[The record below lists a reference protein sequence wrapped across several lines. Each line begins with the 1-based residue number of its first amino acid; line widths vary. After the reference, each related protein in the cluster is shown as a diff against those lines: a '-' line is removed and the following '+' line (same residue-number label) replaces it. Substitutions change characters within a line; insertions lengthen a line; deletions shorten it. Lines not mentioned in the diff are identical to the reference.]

1 MNTSYIQ
8 SGTLSS
14 KIFNNYHKTN
24 IEGNEGN
31 EGKNY
36 ILSQKYRFK

>member
-24 IEGNEGN
+24 IEGNEDN
-31 EGKNY
+31 EDKLKLFFGSE
-36 ILSQKYRFK
+36 I